1 LKVRTAASQNEENS
15 FKENKEKLMKL
26 EHRLS
31 DRQRIE
37 DLKNALEQELSTADT
52 EIEVLF
58 SDNESYLSFRIW
70 VLKSIN

>member
-1 LKVRTAASQNEENS
+1 
-15 FKENKEKLMKL
+15 MKL